1 MYLNQH
7 EIHSQINSSFDNFV
21 DFVQTLPDHRFTATP
36 YGKWS
41 AGQQLQHLIKSS
53 RPVATAMGYP
63 KILLHYFGTSRQPS
77 RSYPELVEDYRQLLA
92 HGGKSTITYL
102 PGIVY
107 GAQRPV
113 LIEAFLKQ
121 KGRLLENL
129 GRWSENELD
138 KYRLPHPLLGKITMR
153 EMLYFTAYHTEHHLE
168 QLKFHELQRHNWENQ
183 LQQLIF

>member
-7 EIHSQINSSFDNFV
+7 EIRSQINSSFDHFV

-41 AGQQLQHLIKSS
+41 AGQQLQHLIKSA

-63 KILLHYFGTSRQPS
+63 KVLLRYFGTSRLPS
-77 RSYPELVEDYRQLLA
+77 RSYTKLVEDYREVLA
-92 HGGKSTITYL
+92 HGAKSTLTYL
-102 PGIVY
+102 PGVIY
-107 GAQRPV
+107 SAQRPV

-121 KGRLLENL
+121 KERLLENL
-129 GRWSENELD
+129 GKWSESDLD

>member
-7 EIHSQINSSFDNFV
+7 EIHSRINSSFDNFV

-41 AGQQLQHLIKSS
+41 AGQQLQHLIKSI

-63 KILLHYFGTSRQPS
+63 KILLRYFGSSSQPS
-77 RSYPELVEDYRQLLA
+77 RPYQELVEDYRQLLA
-92 HGGKSTITYL
+92 NGAKSTTTYQ
-102 PGIVY
+102 PGVVY

-121 KGRLLENL
+121 KEKLLENL
-129 GRWSENELD
+129 GRWSEAELD
-138 KYRLPHPLLGKITMR
+138 KYRLPHPLLGKITIR

-168 QLKFHELQRHNWENQ
+168 QLKFHELQGHNWENQ